1 MNDSDKELIE
11 DFEKRVEEGRELEEF
26 KRVHGKVSKN
36 LSVTY
41 AIRLS
46 PDEYEEFS
54 RAARASGMTLADL
67 MRSSTRA
74 ARTISSANG
83 C

>member
-1 MNDSDKELIE
+1 VNDSDWELIE
-11 DFEKRVEEGRELEEF
+11 DFEKRVEEGRELEDF
-26 KRVHGKVSKN
+26 KRVPGKVSKN

-54 RAARASGMTLADL
+54 RGVARE
-67 MRSSTRA
+67 RA
-74 ARTISSANG
+74 A
-83 C
+83 